1 VAASPT
7 PIDPGSLPISLGGQ
21 FRRHLPAYL
30 AGTVVLGIFQLS
42 LNRIDWLSRT
52 AIDDVF
58 GGTPEKVTEPAMFI
72 FALALVAFVAR
83 VASRWFIFN
92 AGRDAE
98 YELRALLLHRLHRLG
113 TAFYRKMSAGE
124 IMSRSTG
131 DLQQVRLLL
140 GFGILNIVNVLF
152 GFASALQVMVNVSV
166 RLTIVSFVMLP
177 FMIVVTR
184 YFSKQM
190 FQKVR
195 DNQDALGKLSD
206 VLQTNLAGVRVVRSF
221 ALEKRERRRFDAAN
235 QAYAEASLA
244 LAQDLLI
251 THNFFRIHHSYLV
264 NLDEIKKYVKGEGGY
279 VVLNNNVSLDVSKR
293 KKTDFL
299 NRLNDKAS

>member
-1 VAASPT
+1 ML
-7 PIDPGSLPISLGGQ
+7 DPGALPTTLGGT
-21 FRRHLPAYL
+21 FVRHLRAYV
-30 AGTVVLGIFQLS
+30 AGGVLLGTFQLS
-42 LNRIDWLSRT
+42 LNRIDWLSKA

-58 GGTPEKVTEPAMFI
+58 GGTPEKVTEPALFI
-72 FALALVAFVAR
+72 FGLALVAFVCR

-140 GFGILNIVNVLF
+140 GFGILNIVNVVF
-152 GFASALQVMVNVSV
+152 AFASALQVMVNVSV
-166 RLTIVSFVMLP
+166 RLTLVSFVMLP
-177 FMIVVTR
+177 FLIVTTR

-190 FQKVR
+190 FVKTR
-195 DNQDALGKLSD
+195 ANQESLGRLSE

-221 ALEKRERRRFDAAN
+221 AL
-235 QAYAEASLA
+235 
-244 LAQDLLI
+244 
-251 THNFFRIHHSYLV
+251 
-264 NLDEIKKYVKGEGGY
+264 
-279 VVLNNNVSLDVSKR
+279 
-293 KKTDFL
+293 
-299 NRLNDKAS
+299 